1 MGLISGG
8 KRRRYYV
15 CRDRD
20 RVHGKYRCHRVMRV
34 EEQFVALLDRLAASP
49 ELVGVIVDR
58 GGVAE
63 EQRGLAARLA
73 DLRREAADVSA
84 GASASG
90 RRSSQAACAAHRA
103 AASR

>member
-1 MGLISGG
+1 MGLCSGG

-20 RVHGKYRCHRVMRV
+20 RVHGKYRCNRITRV
-34 EEQFVALLDRLAASP
+34 EQQFVALLDRLVASP

-63 EQRGLAARLA
+63 EQRGLAVRLA
-73 DLRREAADVSA
+73 DLRRDAADVSA
-84 GASASG
+84 RRERVLEAFESG
-90 RRSSQAACAAHRA
+90 LAPAGPFLA
-103 AASR
+103 